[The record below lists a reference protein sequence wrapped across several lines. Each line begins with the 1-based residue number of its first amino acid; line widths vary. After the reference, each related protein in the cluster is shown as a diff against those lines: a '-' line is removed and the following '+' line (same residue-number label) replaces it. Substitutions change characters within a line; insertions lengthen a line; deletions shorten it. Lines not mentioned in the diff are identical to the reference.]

1 MYAYKNAQVLK
12 CARLRAESCRTVMCK
27 RRAPTLQRGLH
38 VYAVFD
44 VRYSVD
50 VPLAYLLSVPPPFGM

>member
-1 MYAYKNAQVLK
+1 
-12 CARLRAESCRTVMCK
+12 MCK